1 MPIRIRN
8 VMMPLVSTAMVI
20 GIAMAVADP
29 VVVTENGSIQGTR
42 LTMFNG
48 TSVVDAYL
56 GIPYAAP
63 PVGELRFKKSIPPI
77 PWEPYTLQAKKKSPA
92 CMQFAP
98 ANPLPPWV
106 STESEQSEDCL
117 YLNVWTPQE
126 KRNGTENLRNVMVWI
141 HGGGFNFGSASMDV
155 YDGAVLAALEDVVVV
170 SMNYRLGI
178 FGFLAL
184 PNDETPAAGNQ
195 GLLDQVLALRWIQ
208 ENIVNFGGDP
218 MRVTLFGESAGGWS
232 IAYHAISPL
241 ARMLFHRGIVQS
253 AGILVQQLADPF
265 NVAELKAMQV
275 ADSVG
280 CSAKFNVT
288 NVVGCL
294 QNKTAHHL
302 AIMESIV
309 CTQFIMCFTAVYGD
323 EYLPHDPVTAAD
335 VSVPKQFL
343 LGNVENEGSVFASL
357 WFWMQFPFHSA
368 MNIGKTDMVYF
379 FLKTFSFMPEFVTR
393 AVFNL
398 YVGTLRETEY
408 TELRT
413 EFGHA
418 IGDAFLRCPEVFF
431 GEKLSQ
437 HNSNVYYYNMVY
449 HSATATHLDPWFGLT
464 HFEDVQY
471 VFGMP
476 LRDRPPKNYS
486 LADAE
491 FSRYVMNIWVTFSKT
506 GVPPMVDGDAWPLFD
521 SKDHKV
527 VSLDHNHTHTETLRQ
542 LDRCRFWASLFK
554 PNLKSGLSDCL

>member
-1 MPIRIRN
+1 M

-20 GIAMAVADP
+20 GIAMAIADP
-29 VVVTENGSIQGTR
+29 VVVTENGSVQGTM

-63 PVGELRFKKSIPPI
+63 PVGERRFKEPIPPV
-77 PWEPYTLQAKKKSPA
+77 PWEPYTLQATKKSPA
-92 CMQFAP
+92 CIQFSP

-106 STESEQSEDCL
+106 SNESEQSEDCL
-117 YLNVWTPQE
+117 YLNVWTPRE
-126 KRNGTENLRNVMVWI
+126 KRNGTESLRNVMVWI

-155 YDGAVLAALEDVVVV
+155 YDGAVLAAVEDVVVV

-184 PNDETPAAGNQ
+184 PNDRTPAAGNQ

-218 MRVTLFGESAGGWS
+218 KRVTLFGESAGGWS
-232 IAYHAISPL
+232 IAYHAISPM
-241 ARMLFHRGIVQS
+241 ARLLFHRGIVQS
-253 AGILVQQLADPF
+253 AGVLVQQLADSF
-265 NVAELKAMQV
+265 STAETKAMQV

-280 CSAKFNVT
+280 CIPDMNNTS
-288 NVVGCL
+288 VVSCL
-294 QNKTAHHL
+294 QNKSAHHL
-302 AIMESIV
+302 AIMEAIV
-309 CTQFIMCFTAVYGD
+309 CTQYIMCFTAVYGD
-323 EYLPHDPVTAAD
+323 QYLPNDPVTAAD
-335 VSVPKQFL
+335 VSVPKEFL

-368 MNIGKTDMVYF
+368 MNVSKKDMLYF
-379 FLKTFSFMPEFVTR
+379 FMKSFSFMPEMVSR
-393 AVFNL
+393 AVYNL
-398 YVGTLRETEY
+398 YVGTLRENEY
-408 TELRT
+408 PKLRSEL
-413 EFGHA
+413 GHA

-476 LRDRPPKNYS
+476 LRDRPPKKYS
-486 LADAE
+486 PADAE
-491 FSRYVMNIWVTFSKT
+491 FSRYVMHIWVTFSKT

-521 SKDHKV
+521 TKDHKV

-542 LDRCRFWASLFK
+542 LDRCRFWEALQK
-554 PNLKSGLSDCL
+554 PNLQSGLSDCL